1 MPTDTARRGAA
12 QGRRIV
18 AAALTAAPV
27 IAGVLAAALASRST
41 SQALSLLGLPDPG
54 LLTTLGI
61 PALTAAGEVCAAIA
75 VGSLLLSAF
84 VLPPQQAGVLDLD
97 GYLAVRTAA
106 AAMSA
111 WAVCAVLLVPL
122 TLSDAS
128 GRPVSEVA
136 AQPALFAAAV
146 ADVCL
151 LYTSPSPR
159 D

>member
-12 QGRRIV
+12 QGRQIV

-84 VLPPQQAGVLDLD
+84 VLPPQRTGVLDLD
-97 GYLAVRTAA
+97 GYLA
-106 AAMSA
+106 
-111 WAVCAVLLVPL
+111 
-122 TLSDAS
+122 
-128 GRPVSEVA
+128 
-136 AQPALFAAAV
+136 
-146 ADVCL
+146 
-151 LYTSPSPR
+151 
-159 D
+159 